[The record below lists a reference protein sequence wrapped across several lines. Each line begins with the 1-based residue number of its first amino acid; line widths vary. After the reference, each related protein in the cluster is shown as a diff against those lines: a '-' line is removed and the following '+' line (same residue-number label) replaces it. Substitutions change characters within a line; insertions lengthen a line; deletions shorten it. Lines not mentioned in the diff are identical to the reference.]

1 MIEAYTATSASENA
15 RPLSRPR
22 DDDKKIYTHAGDVS
36 LVIAAF
42 VEGSLWS
49 SSLCV
54 KTVPALQFYSEA
66 VSLSLSACHKKF
78 HLQDLGL
85 YHTIGVS

>member
-22 DDDKKIYTHAGDVS
+22 DDDDKKVYTHAGDVS

-49 SSLCV
+49 SLCV

-66 VSLSLSACHKKF
+66 VSLSLPATKSFICK
-78 HLQDLGL
+78 
-85 YHTIGVS
+85 I

>member
-22 DDDKKIYTHAGDVS
+22 DDDKKVYTRWRCQS
-36 LVIAAF
+36 SYRAAF

-49 SSLCV
+49 SLSV

-66 VSLSLSACHKKF
+66 VSLSLPATKSFICK
-78 HLQDLGL
+78 
-85 YHTIGVS
+85 I

>member
-1 MIEAYTATSASENA
+1 MLGLCRGRETTTK
-15 RPLSRPR
+15 R
-22 DDDKKIYTHAGDVS
+22 YTHAGDVS

-49 SSLCV
+49 SLCV

-66 VSLSLSACHKKF
+66 VSISACHKKF

-85 YHTIGVS
+85 YDTIGVS